1 MGAEQEL
8 QEDLAAL
15 YGSIDPNSLWLM
27 RLHAELPR
35 SALAT
40 DLEIGASQNQSS
52 VVRFFQAS
60 KTLGTAPSCPP
71 PPPGCEDPNNN
82 SGENNT
88 WSGFWDDENA
98 EGSSSGCAIGGGVGS
113 SAVLGSLALSLG
125 LALARRRRQ
134 KRST

>member
-1 MGAEQEL
+1 
-8 QEDLAAL
+8 
-15 YGSIDPNSLWLM
+15 M

-60 KTLGTAPSCPP
+60 KTLGTAPVCPP
-71 PPPGCEDPNNN
+71 PPDWCQDSNDP
-82 SGENNT
+82 ENNT
-88 WSGFWDDENA
+88 WSGFWGEDEA
-98 EGSSSGCAIGGGVGS
+98 SGGSTGCAISGGVGS

-125 LALARRRRQ
+125 LALARRRR
-134 KRST
+134 RSSTSR